1 MARNL
6 NRINNYWQRLA
17 AWEDWA
23 YVATKALQH
32 GYPLLVLA
40 CWPPAD
46 ASVRVIDAAI
56 GAVRR
61 MFDWPHVYEMRHTE
75 WLTVPAA

>member
-23 YVATKALQH
+23 YVATKALQR
-32 GYPLLVLA
+32 GGLLLVLA
-40 CWPPAD
+40 CWPPDA

-56 GAVRR
+56 DAVRR
-61 MFDWPHVYEMRHTE
+61 FYNWPHVYEMRGSE
-75 WLTVPAA
+75 WLTVNQ